1 MCFLPETLKIVRKLP
16 RGARIAFKMERLY
29 MRLGFMGI
37 PAAAAAALFL
47 LTALGAAS
55 ADLYTDEYVI
65 SQTKEDIV
73 KLRKLLPSKSANGV
87 TLMDVTYTEPEKGA
101 SGNGTI
107 TYLMKF
113 DSIRKKDIPD
123 LETFSKSVQDS
134 MWHISEQICEN
145 EGTRTRIEHGIELWY
160 KYISLDGE
168 DMMTVKAA
176 DKSTC
181 ADLDKIKDK
190 KQSNFEL
197 KE

>member
-1 MCFLPETLKIVRKLP
+1 
-16 RGARIAFKMERLY
+16 MERLY
-29 MRLGFMGI
+29 MRPGFMRI
-37 PAAAAAALFL
+37 PAAAAAAAFL
-47 LTALGAAS
+47 LAALEAAS

-65 SQTKEDIV
+65 NETKEDIV
-73 KLRKLLPSKSANGV
+73 KLKKLLPSKSANGV

-101 SGNGTI
+101 EGNGTI

-145 EGTRTRIEHGIELWY
+145 EGTRMRIDHGIELWY

-176 DKSTC
+176 DQSTC
-181 ADLDKIKDK
+181 ADLDKIKDR

>member
-1 MCFLPETLKIVRKLP
+1 
-16 RGARIAFKMERLY
+16 
-29 MRLGFMGI
+29 MRPGFMGI
-37 PAAAAAALFL
+37 PAAAAAAAFL
-47 LTALGAAS
+47 LAALEAAS

-65 SQTKEDIV
+65 NETKEDIV
-73 KLRKLLPSKSANGV
+73 KLKKLLPSKSANGV

-101 SGNGTI
+101 EGNGTI
-107 TYLMKF
+107 TYVQRF

-123 LETFSKSVQDS
+123 LEKFGRDVQDS

-145 EGTRTRIEHGIELWY
+145 EGTRMRIDHGIELRY
-160 KYISLDGE
+160 KYVSLDGE

-176 DKSTC
+176 DRSTC
-181 ADLDKIKDK
+181 EDLDKIRDK

>member
-1 MCFLPETLKIVRKLP
+1 
-16 RGARIAFKMERLY
+16 
-29 MRLGFMGI
+29 MRI

-101 SGNGTI
+101 SGNGSI

-123 LETFSKSVQDS
+123 LETFSKSVRS
-134 MWHISEQICEN
+134 ARMRAPARESSTASSYGISTSHLME
-145 EGTRTRIEHGIELWY
+145 RT
-160 KYISLDGE
+160 
-168 DMMTVKAA
+168 
-176 DKSTC
+176 
-181 ADLDKIKDK
+181 
-190 KQSNFEL
+190 
-197 KE
+197 